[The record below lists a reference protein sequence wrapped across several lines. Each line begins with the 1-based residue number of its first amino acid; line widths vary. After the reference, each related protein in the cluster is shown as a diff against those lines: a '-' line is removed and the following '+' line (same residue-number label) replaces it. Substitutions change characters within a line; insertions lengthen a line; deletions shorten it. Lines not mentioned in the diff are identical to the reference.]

1 MKRAETR
8 LKKKADK
15 ELMKLERGKTE
26 LEKQKTRVRARKRE
40 IGRGQS

>member
-15 ELMKLERGKTE
+15 NGKLERA
-26 LEKQKTRVRARKRE
+26 KQEIRETKTRVRARKRE
-40 IGRGQS
+40 KMRRQS